1 MTILHR
7 MNKLS
12 LLSSHTIPE
21 YIEAAKQLIGKCNPD
36 VFGGNSDDTGKIII
50 EYSSPKTGKYQS
62 VWVKLDEDGELRIY
76 IDYENELE
84 VDVKKRAEIKY
95 SNEIIQDKDLVEKL
109 VIMGN
114 IAFDELK
121 SVVND
126 RCL

>member
-1 MTILHR
+1 M
-7 MNKLS
+7 
-12 LLSSHTIPE
+12 
-21 YIEAAKQLIGKCNPD
+21 
-36 VFGGNSDDTGKIII
+36 
-50 EYSSPKTGKYQS
+50 
-62 VWVKLDEDGELRIY
+62 
-76 IDYENELE
+76 
-84 VDVKKRAEIKY
+84 KKHAEIKY